1 MALPFID
8 GLNQVLRG
16 LVPSNNA
23 GGFIDPQEALA
34 AQRQG
39 QLGLGAGLLGAAGPN
54 RMPVSFGQALSAA
67 SLQSNAMQNSAID
80 SAMKRQLLGSEIYRN
95 VTANHETGINS
106 RFRSPMMTQGGHAV
120 TFDGQT
126 GRAVYA
132 DTGQPWDG
140 SKDPLNKVQIVTA
153 PDGSMSTVN
162 LASIMGQSGPSQ
174 PGAPAQP
181 GAQPQQAGA
190 PAAVP
195 PPSPVRPLVTTD
207 QALAGAQAKA
217 QAQASGTTTG
227 TKVAQ
232 ASFDLPKIQQ
242 TVNQTIAKLEQLKA
256 HPGLPYI
263 TGVASKLPIVP
274 NTDQAAANALAN
286 QVGGRAFLDAY
297 TASLRG
303 SGQISNIEGEKGTQ
317 AIARLDRAQNIKDYQ
332 KALDDFEELVKADLS
347 TAQQQAGKP
356 GASND
361 PLGIRKP

>member
-80 SAMKRQLLGSEIYRN
+80 DAMKRRLVASQ
-95 VTANHETGINS
+95 TAKNLFPPETGINS
-106 RFRSPMMTQGGHAV
+106 RFRSPLMTVSNRAI

-126 GRAVYA
+126 GQAVYA
-132 DTGQPWDG
+132 DTRQPWDG
-140 SKDPLNKVQIVTA
+140 TKDPLNKIQIVES
-153 PDGSMSTVN
+153 PDGSKQQVQLGTGG
-162 LASIMGQSGPSQ
+162 IPS
-174 PGAPAQP
+174 PGAST
-181 GAQPQQAGA
+181 A
-190 PAAVP
+190 PAGQTAPGPQGAVP
-195 PPSPVRPLVTTD
+195 PMPAPGVRPVITSD
-207 QALAGAQAKA
+207 QALAGAKAKA
-217 QAQASGTTTG
+217 EAQASGTTTG

-232 ASFDLPKIQQ
+232 ANFDLPKIQQ
-242 TVNQTIAKLEQLKA
+242 TVNQTVAKLEQLKA